1 MKTFECLVCN
11 EVTKAGASKK
21 NIYCSNTCQMKH
33 KRTLILD
40 TWLAGEYQNKHG
52 KFPGIA
58 KEYIYEQQ
66 GSQCGMCGIKD
77 WNGSPIVM
85 QADHIDGNSTN
96 LKPDNLRMI
105 CPNCHSQTDTWGRK
119 GQKSKVLKMDN
130 RNIDRRLRYNS

>member
-11 EVTKAGASKK
+11 QVTKSGASKK

-33 KRTLILD
+33 KRTQILE

-52 KFPGIA
+52 KFPGVA
-58 KEYIYEQQ
+58 KDYIYEQQ
-66 GSQCGMCGIKD
+66 GSQCGLCGIKD

-85 QADHIDGNSTN
+85 QADHIDGDSAN

-105 CPNCHSQTDTWGRK
+105 CPNCHSQTETWGRK
-119 GQKSKVLKMDN
+119 NKFLKMDT
-130 RNIDRRLRYNS
+130 RNVDRRLRYNS